1 MNKKNT
7 KSFFLFKILS
17 HIRSHGLDIRNC
29 KSGNFSENLIFTICV
44 KKHICDCKNSRLWQ
58 DVPMSVNDRV
68 RKRICATTCY
78 LNPSEKDCFLAKMS
92 EISGFDAIIFRI
104 FKYIA
109 FR

>member
-1 MNKKNT
+1 MPNLLINRQILLIRQYFILT
-7 KSFFLFKILS
+7 NYMAKSFVINDFL
-17 HIRSHGLDIRNC
+17 
-29 KSGNFSENLIFTICV
+29 
-44 KKHICDCKNSRLWQ
+44 
-58 DVPMSVNDRV
+58 

-78 LNPSEKDCFLAKMS
+78 LNPSEKNCFLAKMS

>member
-1 MNKKNT
+1 MLFSRICLKKIVTFASWQVFYVNAGDNY
-7 KSFFLFKILS
+7 
-17 HIRSHGLDIRNC
+17 RVD
-29 KSGNFSENLIFTICV
+29 SGPLI
-44 KKHICDCKNSRLWQ
+44 
-58 DVPMSVNDRV
+58 

-109 FR
+109 LG

>member
-1 MNKKNT
+1 M
-7 KSFFLFKILS
+7 
-17 HIRSHGLDIRNC
+17 R
-29 KSGNFSENLIFTICV
+29 EV
-44 KKHICDCKNSRLWQ
+44 SRQ
-58 DVPMSVNDRV
+58 VRYQV

-78 LNPSEKDCFLAKMS
+78 LNSSEKDFFLAKMS

>member
-1 MNKKNT
+1 MWLVRKPKCITETFRVVTGYKRPRFLDFFFQNK
-7 KSFFLFKILS
+7 FIC
-17 HIRSHGLDIRNC
+17 RDADIY
-29 KSGNFSENLIFTICV
+29 SL
-44 KKHICDCKNSRLWQ
+44 
-58 DVPMSVNDRV
+58 

>member
-1 MNKKNT
+1 MYIFIKFARNKKRLCFLRI
-7 KSFFLFKILS
+7 KRGHILFKIQ
-17 HIRSHGLDIRNC
+17 IEKFN
-29 KSGNFSENLIFTICV
+29 SGIL
-44 KKHICDCKNSRLWQ
+44 
-58 DVPMSVNDRV
+58 

>member
-1 MNKKNT
+1 MYNTLSSIGKKYRHKVTLVLETNHL
-7 KSFFLFKILS
+7 KCVVSCIILYES
-17 HIRSHGLDIRNC
+17 L
-29 KSGNFSENLIFTICV
+29 E
-44 KKHICDCKNSRLWQ
+44 
-58 DVPMSVNDRV
+58 V

>member
-1 MNKKNT
+1 MNNIRIRFTRTDQLCVLVIINT
-7 KSFFLFKILS
+7 
-17 HIRSHGLDIRNC
+17 HT
-29 KSGNFSENLIFTICV
+29 FS
-44 KKHICDCKNSRLWQ
+44 
-58 DVPMSVNDRV
+58 V

>member
-1 MNKKNT
+1 MRRGHNDTSNY
-7 KSFFLFKILS
+7 FVLS
-17 HIRSHGLDIRNC
+17 VNRY
-29 KSGNFSENLIFTICV
+29 LIFAIFNGV
-44 KKHICDCKNSRLWQ
+44 L
-58 DVPMSVNDRV
+58 

-78 LNPSEKDCFLAKMS
+78 LNPLEKDCFLAKMS

>member
-1 MNKKNT
+1 MKLHVIIFDETLNDVN
-7 KSFFLFKILS
+7 FFL
-17 HIRSHGLDIRNC
+17 
-29 KSGNFSENLIFTICV
+29 
-44 KKHICDCKNSRLWQ
+44 
-58 DVPMSVNDRV
+58 